1 MPSKYSKTALTF
13 FVTMNNKTRLN
24 GPRHSAE
31 IDGRQKKMK
40 FKISASALDR
50 NEEMIHM
57 KIMVKAFA

>member
-31 IDGRQKKMK
+31 VDGWQTENEVEYIC
-40 FKISASALDR
+40 FSAR
-50 NEEMIHM
+50 
-57 KIMVKAFA
+57 

>member
-31 IDGRQKKMK
+31 IDGWQTE
-40 FKISASALDR
+40 
-50 NEEMIHM
+50 NE
-57 KIMVKAFA
+57 V